1 METFTFLTL
10 SCFFLLACT
19 ISASSTCID
28 PEIISTSYTTEDATI
43 LTHIA
48 YISEFTVK
56 CNSGII
62 TNLYALMGET
72 IQPVGVTGLS
82 RYQISWTEDI
92 KLARTG
98 DIIIKLYD
106 DDGFAIFRKTQRA
119 GGNLE
124 EVPVFANVIVNH
136 PGTYKG
142 PWISCECLAVAFSV
156 VVCYYAIQFRTK
168 LLS

>member
-1 METFTFLTL
+1 MMKILI
-10 SCFFLLACT
+10 SCWFFLLALAV
-19 ISASSTCID
+19 SASGTCIN
-28 PEIISTSYTTEDATI
+28 PEITSTSYTTEDATI

-48 YISEFTVK
+48 YISEFSVK
-56 CNSGII
+56 CNSGSA

-92 KLARTG
+92 KTARTG
-98 DIIIKLYD
+98 DITIKLYD
-106 DDGFAIFRKTQRA
+106 EDGFAIFRKTQRA
-119 GGNLE
+119 GGNLG
-124 EVPVFANVIVNH
+124 EVTAFASVNVNH

-156 VVCYYAIQFRTK
+156 VVCYYAIQFRAK